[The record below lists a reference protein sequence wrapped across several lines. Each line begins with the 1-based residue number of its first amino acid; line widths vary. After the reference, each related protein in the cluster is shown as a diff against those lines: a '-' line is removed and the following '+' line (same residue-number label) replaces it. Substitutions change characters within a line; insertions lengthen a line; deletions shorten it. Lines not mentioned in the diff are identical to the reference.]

1 MSPTIPSRLAVR
13 WLRLCSYHRE
23 ERVLGRLA
31 TLARTSL
38 LFPRHRKWMK
48 DNILGMLAPPLF
60 TRERQAGAA
69 PSRIYHSNRE
79 KSVSSLSHILS
90 STGKLVAMYSHQRK
104 SIRDPKKSQEPHS
117 ERERERERIFAE
129 HGEVRDL
136 HEVRADYAISEKVET
151 FRGTS
156 AVGLRTFEK

>member
-1 MSPTIPSRLAVR
+1 M
-13 WLRLCSYHRE
+13 
-23 ERVLGRLA
+23 GRLA

-38 LFPRHRKWMK
+38 LLLRHRKWMK
-48 DNILGMLAPPLF
+48 DNILRMLAPPLF
-60 TRERQAGAA
+60 TQEREGSAA

-79 KSVSSLSHILS
+79 NSASSSSHIPS
-90 STGKLVAMYSHQRK
+90 STGKLVAMYSHKRK
-104 SIRDPKKSQEPHS
+104 SSRDSKKGHRSFIP
-117 ERERERERIFAE
+117 RERERIFAE

>member
-38 LFPRHRKWMK
+38 LLPRHRTLMK

-90 STGKLVAMYSHQRK
+90 STGKLVAMYSHKRK
-104 SIRDPKKSQEPHS
+104 SIRDPKRSQELHS
-117 ERERERERIFAE
+117 ERERENGFSPNMVKFAIFMKYE
-129 HGEVRDL
+129 QIMPSPRKW
-136 HEVRADYAISEKVET
+136 RPSEEQVPL
-151 FRGTS
+151 
-156 AVGLRTFEK
+156 A

>member
-13 WLRLCSYHRE
+13 CLRQRSYHRE

-38 LFPRHRKWMK
+38 LLPRHRKLMK

-60 TRERQAGAA
+60 TQERDRQVQPHREFIIPTEKNLCQV
-69 PSRIYHSNRE
+69 YHTFYPVQGNLWRCT
-79 KSVSSLSHILS
+79 HIR
-90 STGKLVAMYSHQRK
+90 G
-104 SIRDPKKSQEPHS
+104 SQFEIQKGHRSFIP
-117 ERERERERIFAE
+117 RERENGFSPNI
-129 HGEVRDL
+129 GEVRDL

>member
-1 MSPTIPSRLAVR
+1 M
-13 WLRLCSYHRE
+13 
-23 ERVLGRLA
+23 GRLT

-38 LFPRHRKWMK
+38 LLPASSEV
-48 DNILGMLAPPLF
+48 D
-60 TRERQAGAA
+60 ERQHFGNVGSTAVYTGEGQAGAA

-79 KSVSSLSHILS
+79 KSVSSSSHILS
-90 STGKLVAMYSHQRK
+90 STGEFVAMYSHKRK
-104 SIRDPKKSQEPHS
+104 SSRESKRSKELHS
-117 ERERERERIFAE
+117 ERENGFSPNI
-129 HGEVRDL
+129 GEVRDL